1 MGLRDLGLS
10 VEEIKDYL
18 SDDSSDALNKKL
30 IPLRQKIEQRIQN
43 LQQILAILRQ
53 KESDNTQLRN
63 TDFYVAKKCFLPKR
77 EFWCS
82 DFKADC
88 FEEEIARAYSEF
100 YREVSAGLMTNKLLS
115 GFLTDLPQARANQ
128 YADSGFRIIKE
139 KVYDDEVKIPILT
152 QNDGE
157 YIVVKVKNTEDGME
171 KGLTEIR
178 KYAETNNLQ
187 LGDDLWQFNIG
198 INIERL
204 GLTKDSILAYIVK
217 GYRE

>member
-1 MGLRDLGLS
+1 MLM
-10 VEEIKDYL
+10 
-18 SDDSSDALNKKL
+18 ANL
-30 IPLRQKIEQRIQN
+30 I
-43 LQQILAILRQ
+43 
-53 KESDNTQLRN
+53 
-63 TDFYVAKKCFLPKR
+63 
-77 EFWCS
+77 
-82 DFKADC
+82 
-88 FEEEIARAYSEF
+88 
-100 YREVSAGLMTNKLLS
+100 KLLPEN
-115 GFLTDLPQARANQ
+115 GLKI
-128 YADSGFRIIKE
+128 IIKK

-217 GYRE
+217 G